1 MDRFR
6 IYNLQITKNM
16 NKKEL
21 SQFKQ
26 FSQVDEGD
34 LLFGKSQTGGEFGFF
49 PASLLGN
56 EGYAAVRFNLEESSP
71 VGERCGN
78 LEYVR
83 QLPSLLGLGCDLVGD
98 DHSRSADAVLS
109 GALA

>member
-1 MDRFR
+1 MDGLW

-34 LLFGKSQTGGEFGFF
+34 LLFGKSQTGGEFGF
-49 PASLLGN
+49 
-56 EGYAAVRFNLEESSP
+56 
-71 VGERCGN
+71 
-78 LEYVR
+78 
-83 QLPSLLGLGCDLVGD
+83 
-98 DHSRSADAVLS
+98 SRPHF
-109 GALA
+109 